1 MSGNGLCLPHR
12 LADAVIIIQY
22 DCQHICDIS
31 FYLFNSHTVLRA
43 LVNWIL
49 FLSFPYFEDFFLNVK
64 NDSPKELLTHMI
76 FFFFPK
82 VFILHTG
89 CLRITRGF
97 CSKCNCNCF
106 PKESELLENAKW
118 SCFKEVS
125 FGDSEVCTLCFVS
138 GLSAIQKGEAIYLTF
153 HC

>member
-76 FFFFPK
+76 FFFFRR
-82 VFILHTG
+82 FSFYIL
-89 CLRITRGF
+89 
-97 CSKCNCNCF
+97 
-106 PKESELLENAKW
+106 
-118 SCFKEVS
+118 V
-125 FGDSEVCTLCFVS
+125 V
-138 GLSAIQKGEAIYLTF
+138 
-153 HC
+153 